1 MTVIP
6 GDHMTDGQ
14 RELEASVNAAITRV
28 ALRVMAAIGLLAVSV
43 IIWAVRLE
51 GKTEQNSARI
61 EEVRREGSQP
71 VQDLKRD
78 IAVLQEAMRSLTAE
92 LQRTQSTIRGTR

>member
-1 MTVIP
+1 
-6 GDHMTDGQ
+6 MTDGQ

-51 GKTEQNSARI
+51 GKTEQNSTRI
-61 EEVRREGSQP
+61 EEVRREGSVPLQS
-71 VQDLKRD
+71 LKSE
-78 IAVLQEAMRSLTAE
+78 IAVLQEAMRNLTAE